1 MVGVTEVSS
10 RPNDILN
17 FGKVNCLTDNKV
29 DHFTEFSTE
38 AMWQV
43 SDTHVGST
51 DRKSAHSWVLLE
63 DRNHQGFQL
72 FQILFFSSC
81 FSSCYPCYVKF
92 RQIWMIAK
100 DTKKRLLQTWHVAID
115 ML

>member
-29 DHFTEFSTE
+29 DHFAEFSTE

-51 DRKSAHSWVLLE
+51 DRKHVTNFHLITLE
-63 DRNHQGFQL
+63 YASLRNMTSEK
-72 FQILFFSSC
+72 SSL
-81 FSSCYPCYVKF
+81 
-92 RQIWMIAK
+92 R
-100 DTKKRLLQTWHVAID
+100 
-115 ML
+115 